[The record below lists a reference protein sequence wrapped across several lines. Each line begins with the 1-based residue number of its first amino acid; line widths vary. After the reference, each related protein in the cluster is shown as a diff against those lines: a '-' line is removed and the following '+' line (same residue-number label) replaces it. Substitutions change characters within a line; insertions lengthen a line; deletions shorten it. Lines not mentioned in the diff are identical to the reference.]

1 MPIDNNEITR
11 FVCTTRPTQGESYG
25 GEFSRSTPADIASN
39 NTYRPLPDYLT
50 IRESDIAGL
59 GLFATKLIPNGSYI
73 GIIHILSNDFP
84 DGIIRTPLGGFGNH
98 SDTPNTIKVNF
109 DPVKT
114 WICACKDILPDE
126 EVTWKYTL
134 YKI

>member
-11 FVCTTRPTQGESYG
+11 FVCTTRPNTRLTQGESYG
-25 GEFSRSTPADIASN
+25 GELTPVPPS
-39 NTYRPLPDYLT
+39 YKPLPDYLT
-50 IRESDIAGL
+50 IRESPIAGL
-59 GLFATKLIPNGSYI
+59 GLFATKFIPNESYI
-73 GIIHILSNDFP
+73 GIIHVLNNDFP
-84 DGIIRTPLGGFGNH
+84 DGVIRTPLGGFGNH
-98 SDTPNTIKVNF
+98 SDTPNTIKVSNIPTA
-109 DPVKT
+109 DKT